1 MVSEQQMPLVARQDI
16 SLINAS
22 CRDVESK
29 KLNSFE
35 RDIED
40 AIFETIEMGERAPG
54 TPSAG
59 NQPRAVHISKI
70 REQLISNQNDPSQNN
85 PGQRLSVFSKIH
97 DKKVGK
103 PVLSQIIL
111 TLAICSIITALLF
124 PMLWFVSSQVDN
136 LTSTIDNTVLTGSI
150 GSEGV
155 FSKTKKLTENPIES
169 GIFDKPKPNKAANEG
184 HVVRIDRGLSAGSI
198 IYVNPN

>member
-1 MVSEQQMPLVARQDI
+1 M
-16 SLINAS
+16 
-22 CRDVESK
+22 
-29 KLNSFE
+29 NSFE